1 MKIKFLGAAR
11 EVTGS
16 NYLIETKNEKFLVDC
31 GMFQGKKELEELN
44 KEDFAFNPTE
54 IDFMIL
60 THAHIDH
67 SGRIPLLYKRGFNNP
82 IFATKPTVDLCD
94 IMLQDSA
101 KIQESDV
108 EWANKKRQRAGRKLL
123 TPLYNVNDA
132 KNVMKNFQG
141 CYYNDIMKI
150 NDNVSV
156 RFSDAGHILG
166 SSVLEIW
173 IKEDEKTTKLAFS
186 GDLGMPNKPIL
197 KNPEFIEKA
206 DYVIVEST
214 YGDKVHPKYE
224 YSVQRLVEI
233 IDKVSA
239 RGGSV
244 IIPSFAVGRTQEL
257 IYDLNSYYDY
267 NKDIAYHNRV
277 PIYVDSP
284 LGVRAT
290 EAFLKNSFFF
300 NDKTKDLIRSGDNV
314 FEFENLRYVSSVEE
328 SIGLNKV
335 RFPRVIISSSG
346 MATAGRIRHH
356 LKHNLWD
363 ERNAVV
369 FVGYQAEGS
378 LGRLL
383 LDGLKEVKIL
393 GEEIKVNAEIYD
405 LDGFSG
411 HADKDM
417 LFDWMKNFKNSPK
430 VFIVHGEG
438 EVQNIFKNE
447 LEEKLGLQCT
457 IPNLGEEFELQ
468 PGETTVDMAYE
479 NVEKSFEIESEVD
492 NLIKNLKNI
501 KNRDFKEDLKDISND
516 QYSEMRRKIYNIRN
530 EIMSIYNDISSENE
544 SKKLKQNSTDAK

>member
-16 NYLIETKNEKFLVDC
+16 NYLIETENEKFLVDC

-44 KEDFAFNPTE
+44 KEDFAFNPQE

-60 THAHIDH
+60 SHAHIDH

-82 IFATKPTVDLCD
+82 IYATKPTVDLCD

-108 EWANKKRQRAGRKLL
+108 EWANKKRQRAGQKLL
-123 TPLYNVNDA
+123 EPLYTINDA

-173 IKEDEKTTKLAFS
+173 IKEAEKTTKIAFS

-197 KNPEFIEKA
+197 RNPEFIEKA

-214 YGDKVHPKYE
+214 YADKVHPEYE
-224 YSVQRLVEI
+224 YSVKRLVEI
-233 IDKVSA
+233 IDEVSQ

-267 NKDIAYHNRV
+267 NKDLEHHNRV

-284 LGVRAT
+284 LSVRAT
-290 EAFLKNSFFF
+290 EAFSKNSFFF
-300 NDKTKDLIRSGDNV
+300 NDSTKELIRQGDNV

-383 LDGLKEVKIL
+383 LDGVKEVKIL
-393 GEEIKVNAEIYD
+393 GEEIKVNAQIFD

-411 HADKDM
+411 HADKNM
-417 LFDWMKNFKNSPK
+417 LFDWMKNFKNHPE

-438 EVQNIFKNE
+438 ETQRVFQRE
-447 LEEKLGLQCT
+447 LESKLGLKCT
-457 IPNLGEEFELQ
+457 IPTLGQEFELQ

-479 NVEKSFEIESEVD
+479 NVEKSFEIETEVD
-492 NLIKNLKNI
+492 NLIKNLKHI
-501 KNRDFKEDLKDISND
+501 KNRDFATDLKDMSND
-516 QYSEMRRKIYNIRN
+516 QYSDMRRKIYNIRN

-544 SKKLKQNSTDAK
+544 AEKLKK